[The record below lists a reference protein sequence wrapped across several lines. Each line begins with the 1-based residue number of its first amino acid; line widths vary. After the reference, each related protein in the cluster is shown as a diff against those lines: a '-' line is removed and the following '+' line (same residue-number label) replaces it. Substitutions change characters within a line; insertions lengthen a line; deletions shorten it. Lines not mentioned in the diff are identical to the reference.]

1 MENHQLIGL
10 QYNQLIKKLGAPN
23 VSNPLS
29 NTISYTIDT
38 EYGGIDAI
46 SSNNLV
52 IGFSKVSLVTDFD
65 LVEYK
70 ICLTHY
76 LILAAK

>member
-10 QYNQLIKKLGAPN
+10 QYNQLIKKLGTPN
-23 VSNPLS
+23 VLNPLS
-29 NTISYTIDT
+29 NMILYTINT
-38 EYGGIDAI
+38 EYCGIDAI

-65 LVEYK
+65 LVEYGD
-70 ICLTHY
+70 
-76 LILAAK
+76 